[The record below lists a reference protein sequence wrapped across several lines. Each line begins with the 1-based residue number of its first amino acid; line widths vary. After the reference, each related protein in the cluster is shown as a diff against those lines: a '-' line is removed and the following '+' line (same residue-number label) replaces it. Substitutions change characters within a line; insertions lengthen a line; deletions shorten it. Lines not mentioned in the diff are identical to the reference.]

1 MKLARLLQSVL
12 QAADT
17 AGTIGKN
24 IAMKTLF
31 SKQPDVKGPVE
42 TTGTRLGATISM
54 ALIIAFGLSSYLN
67 QQDKDINH
75 AAAAEHSNRP
85 TVISAYLA

>member
-1 MKLARLLQSVL
+1 
-12 QAADT
+12 
-17 AGTIGKN
+17 
-24 IAMKTLF
+24 MKTIF
-31 SKQPDVKGPVE
+31 SKQPDTKGSVE
-42 TTGTRLGATISM
+42 MTGTRLGATVSM
-54 ALIIAFGLSSYLN
+54 MLLIAFGLSSYLN